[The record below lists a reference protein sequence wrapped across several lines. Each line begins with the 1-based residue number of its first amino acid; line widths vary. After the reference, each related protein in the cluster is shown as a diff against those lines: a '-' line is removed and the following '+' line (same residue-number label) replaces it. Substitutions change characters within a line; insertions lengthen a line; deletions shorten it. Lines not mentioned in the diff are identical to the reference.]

1 MTDKVVTISWE
12 TGYSLISR
20 ETAERESDQS
30 PALPAKLVRQ
40 PPVRIDTLMTKE
52 QFRKLVRHMLNDN
65 PVSHFLQGLARRRK
79 GGSCSIRNGRAA
91 QERGHACQL
100 GMGHDHGQ
108 GQGQNGPGAL
118 S

>member
-1 MTDKVVTISWE
+1 MTGKVVTISRE

-65 PVSHFLQGLARRRK
+65 PVSHFLQVWRDEEK
-79 GGSCSIRNGRAA
+79 D
-91 QERGHACQL
+91 
-100 GMGHDHGQ
+100 DHGQ